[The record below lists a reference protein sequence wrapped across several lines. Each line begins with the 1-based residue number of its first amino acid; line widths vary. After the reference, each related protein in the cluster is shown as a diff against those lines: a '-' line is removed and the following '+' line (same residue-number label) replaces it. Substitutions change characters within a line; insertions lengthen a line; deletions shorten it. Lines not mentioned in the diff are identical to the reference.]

1 MLFHGTKKETKRQ
14 GSKRHEKNLNRG
26 EVGFFVRSLTE
37 QNETASGRIVGEIN

>member
-1 MLFHGTKKETKRQ
+1 MERRKKQKKKKQ
-14 GSKRHEKNLNRG
+14 GPKRHEKNLNRG